1 MHRYAVHMNYLVL
14 THLTHNATR
23 LAPRSLFCGTTE
35 ACLATLYVAVGGES
49 YLTGKRNLIPH
60 ILLLHLSPQ
69 LTHPFVRPHFHNFL
83 CQPIATNM
91 HLRPYHHLDIA
102 ALADIQLQCDK
113 TDPLACYMSQNTDK
127 YPATYRHTTLRF
139 LRTKLLE
146 PGTVAF
152 VVETDDADDWPSV
165 SSFQRSSDTII
176 GWSIWTRHGNSLV
189 ARDWQRQGRTVAC
202 GMTAHQDAVLYNAC

>member
-1 MHRYAVHMNYLVL
+1 
-14 THLTHNATR
+14 
-23 LAPRSLFCGTTE
+23 
-35 ACLATLYVAVGGES
+35 
-49 YLTGKRNLIPH
+49 
-60 ILLLHLSPQ
+60 
-69 LTHPFVRPHFHNFL
+69 
-83 CQPIATNM
+83 M